1 MLSPV
6 SGNASSPEVFASSPP
21 RRPRLTECL
30 LLNECRRRPPCQTE
44 WLPCLCGRGVPGG
57 RSAQSLSTLRVAS
70 KMRLHAVL
78 FCLVCQF
85 PSGLPYPQGKCFYI
99 LYFYR
104 FLLCVSFGCRPLDES
119 VTSAYVESF
128 VDTGSFTPH
137 ETLFCSNLQ
146 YVLNLHFLLLILDFW
161 INYKSTQALLNKNK
175 YFKFVRTPFC
185 RNIYYTFRYQN
196 TLGLWF

>member
-1 MLSPV
+1 MRPFLRC
-6 SGNASSPEVFASSPP
+6 SPP

-78 FCLVCQF
+78 FCLVFQF

-99 LYFYR
+99 FYFYR
-104 FLLCVSFGCRPLDES
+104 FLLCVSFGCRFKQTIPGRERYFSLCRTFCWYWFFFLHTKLYS
-119 VTSAYVESF
+119 VLIF
-128 VDTGSFTPH
+128 DTFEILIFSY
-137 ETLFCSNLQ
+137 LF
-146 YVLNLHFLLLILDFW
+146 
-161 INYKSTQALLNKNK
+161 ST
-175 YFKFVRTPFC
+175 FE
-185 RNIYYTFRYQN
+185 
-196 TLGLWF
+196 